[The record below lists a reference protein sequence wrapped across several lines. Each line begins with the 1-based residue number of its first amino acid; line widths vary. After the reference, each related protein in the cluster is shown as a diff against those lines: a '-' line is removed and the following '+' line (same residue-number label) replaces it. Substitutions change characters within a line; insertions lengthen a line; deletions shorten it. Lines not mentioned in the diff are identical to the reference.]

1 MIDEIPSRGSQD
13 SPPGLWHG
21 TSRSERDAGRRT
33 RLLEAALELYGTIG
47 FRKTTVQALCQES
60 KVSSRSFYEL
70 FEAQETLLED
80 LYDSL
85 NEEISGQLLTWSP
98 ATGVSLI
105 EATVHIVSAALK
117 PMLDDERKARVL
129 EIESVGINDA
139 FELRRR
145 ETMRR
150 LASSVNA
157 AFGQLRLVFELPAA
171 PGSGPTVSG
180 QSGSGQSG
188 SGHED
193 AGTDLTSLILVGG
206 ITEAL
211 VQRLHL
217 PTSQRTST
225 ATFLTQIAEVV
236 LRAYGVGDDAATH
249 RRQ

>member
-1 MIDEIPSRGSQD
+1 MIVDIPSSGSQD
-13 SPPGLWHG
+13 CPPGLWHG

-47 FRKTTVQALCQES
+47 FRKTTVQALCQEA

-70 FEAQETLLED
+70 YPAQETLLED

-98 ATGVSLI
+98 ATGVPLI
-105 EATVHIVSAALK
+105 EATVHIVSAALE

-150 LASSVNA
+150 LASSVSA
-157 AFGQLRLVFELPAA
+157 AFGQLCLVFELPAA
-171 PGSGPTVSG
+171 PGSG
-180 QSGSGQSG
+180 QSGSGRD
-188 SGHED
+188 D

-217 PTSQRTST
+217 PPSQRTST
-225 ATFLTQIAEVV
+225 AAFLTQIAEVV
-236 LRAYGVGDDAATH
+236 LRAYGVGDDAAT
-249 RRQ
+249 RRGRRDTRNR